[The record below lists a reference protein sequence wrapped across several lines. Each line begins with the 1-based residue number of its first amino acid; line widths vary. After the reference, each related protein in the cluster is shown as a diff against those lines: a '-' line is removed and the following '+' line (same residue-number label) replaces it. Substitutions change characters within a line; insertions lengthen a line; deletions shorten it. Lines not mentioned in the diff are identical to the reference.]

1 MSASDDTL
9 LPPSLKPPTN
19 RISDETVLPPDST
32 STLSAGVTIAGRF
45 QLLVPLGS
53 GGMAEVWSAR
63 DQLLNIDIAVKLPA
77 RHLAREQGFV
87 SVLLE
92 EARTAIRISGES
104 RRFVGVRDIHIDPQ
118 FGPVLIMELVTWP
131 TLRAWLDSDTPDWD
145 KTPQGA
151 VQIIMEMTQAVADL
165 HQLGI
170 LHRDLKPEN
179 VFINCIDSQ
188 WHVKLVDFGLSRAI
202 DEQTRTTVRG
212 AMSAYYVGPEIL
224 RGQEATQAS
233 DVYALGVMFYEMLA
247 GEKPVGRYDP
257 LSDIID
263 NFPESLERVIDQCL
277 DPKPQRRPQSAKD
290 VLSALDG
297 IQTELE
303 PRRETKLQPASTVE
317 VSKPVESFVEVV
329 SPASA
334 ALPPVLINATQ
345 PNVIDASTT
354 DRRNVMEQAV
364 VHVYEPIIETANDH
378 DTVEEWAQGRSTSNS
393 NVSVIPI
400 ESIIVDRRLDR
411 DYTWPLQTYKS
422 AIGLQ
427 QRQNFVMQNRFNL
440 LADYVGGMSHHPS
453 GTSLIGASYVEDGIP
468 IHSVY
473 FSPFRIGYRPVTV
486 EMWKEYCAATGK
498 QMPDQPAFGWQNKHP
513 MVNVSWN
520 DIVGVDGRGGYCE
533 WASNLLGMRITLP
546 TEAQW
551 EYCCR
556 IDGYAE
562 YPWGK
567 EFDPTLLVWK
577 GNANNHPAPAD
588 RPDRCFRTKSGVIDL
603 IGNVWEWCLDDYL
616 PYSSEHQ
623 ENPLAIGGSEHRC
636 LRGGSW
642 ENSGYAI
649 RFRSA
654 YRARAL
660 TNSRHP
666 AYGFRLVIEHEY
678 W

>member
-1 MSASDDTL
+1 MSASDDTV
-9 LPPSLKPPTN
+9 LPPTLKPSTN

-32 STLSAGVTIAGRF
+32 STLTAGVTIAGRF
-45 QLLVPLGS
+45 KLLAPLGS
-53 GGMAEVWSAR
+53 GGMAEVWSAK

-118 FGPVLIMELVTWP
+118 FGPVLIMELVSWP

-151 VQIIMEMTQAVADL
+151 VPIIREMTQAVADL
-165 HQLGI
+165 HLLGI

-188 WHVKLVDFGLSRAI
+188 WHVKLVDFGLSRAT

-263 NFPESLERVIDQCL
+263 NFPEPLERIIDQCL
-277 DPKPQRRPQSAKD
+277 DPKPQRRPQSAGEI
-290 VLSALDG
+290 LNILDG
-297 IQTELE
+297 FGSVHAHGYVSQANSDGDAEPELLTPDLTLE
-303 PRRETKLQPASTVE
+303 
-317 VSKPVESFVEVV
+317 SKPVST
-329 SPASA
+329 PD
-334 ALPPVLINATQ
+334 LP
-345 PNVIDASTT
+345 DASTT
-354 DRRNVMEQAV
+354 DRRPTGIMAV
-364 VHVYEPIIETANDH
+364 TQVYEPIIQPLGEEDETGG
-378 DTVEEWAQGRSTSNS
+378 WTSS
-393 NVSVIPI
+393 VSSRTGHQQVGDKL
-400 ESIIVDRRLDR
+400 DRRLDR
-411 DYTWPLQTYKS
+411 TYDWPLQTFKS
-422 AIGLQ
+422 AKSLKERQ
-427 QRQNFVMQNRFNL
+427 QFVQERNFAL
-440 LADYVGGMSHHPS
+440 LSDYVSGMSHIPG
-453 GTSLIGASYVEDGIP
+453 GTCLIGAAYVEDGIP
-468 IHSVY
+468 IHSVN
-473 FSPFRIGYRPVTV
+473 FSPFRIGSRPVTV
-486 EMWKEYCAATGK
+486 GMWREYCASTGLD
-498 QMPDQPAFGWQNKHP
+498 MPLQPPFGWRNNYP

-520 DIVGVDGRGGYCE
+520 DIVGLDGRGGFCE
-533 WASNLLGMRITLP
+533 WATRLLGMRIMLP

-556 IDGYAE
+556 VDGYIE

-567 EFDPTLLVWK
+567 EFDSSLLVWQ
-577 GNANNHPAPAD
+577 GNSNNQPAPAD
-588 RPDRCFRTKSGVIDL
+588 RPDRCFRTKNGVLDL
-603 IGNVWEWCLDDYL
+603 IGNVWEWCLDDYA
-616 PYSSEHQ
+616 PYESEHQ
-623 ENPLAIGGSEHRC
+623 DNPVAITGSNHRC
-636 LRGGSW
+636 LRGGSY

-654 YRARAL
+654 YRAKAVPD
-660 TNSRHP
+660 SRHA
-666 AYGFRLVIEHEY
+666 AYGFRLVIESEY